1 MNNIIYRLKYLL
13 IGWGTVGLIYESSS
27 LLQDKATVLYPSII
41 DKLITF
47 TPHAI
52 WPYLSFFLII
62 PLSFL
67 YAPFSRVRWMSL
79 SFILTGS
86 IAGLIY
92 LSFPTTMLSPIDH
105 GTSIS
110 SKLLSHLITIDTT
123 NNCLP
128 SLHVAL
134 TMIVVYGYI
143 NNKNRFTSILFILW
157 GIVICFSILQLGR
170 HLFIDLITGAL
181 LAIISGLIIQYYQK
195 KNKEI

>member
-27 LLQDKATVLYPSII
+27 LLQGKATILYPSIV
-41 DKLITF
+41 DRLVAF

-67 YAPFSRVRWMSL
+67 YAPVSRVRWMSL
-79 SFILTGS
+79 SFILTSS

-92 LSFPTTMLSPIDH
+92 ISFPTTMLNPIDY

-110 SKLLSHLITIDTT
+110 SQLLSHLITVDTT

-128 SLHVAL
+128 SLHIAL
-134 TMIVVYGYI
+134 TMIVVYGYL

-157 GIVICFSILQLGR
+157 GIIICFSILQLGR

-181 LAIISGLIIQYYQK
+181 LAIISGLVIQYYQN
-195 KNKEI
+195 KNKEV

>member
-52 WPYLSFFLII
+52 WAYLSFFLII

-67 YAPFSRVRWMSL
+67 YAPLSRVRWMSF
-79 SFILTGS
+79 SFILTSS

-110 SKLLSHLITIDTT
+110 SRLLSHLITIDTT

-181 LAIISGLIIQYYQK
+181 LALISGLIIQYYQK